1 VRTASGRSPTD
12 TPTLLPADRIDL
24 DCSAA
29 ARQTGSLPTGPCTD
43 NQVRAVLDR
52 APDEMIYI
60 GPDHPY
66 YPLLADLVSAVG
78 DAWQQRFEQGRLG
91 SHRPNPYT
99 WARRD
104 E

>member
-1 VRTASGRSPTD
+1 
-12 TPTLLPADRIDL
+12 
-24 DCSAA
+24 
-29 ARQTGSLPTGPCTD
+29 
-43 NQVRAVLDR
+43 
-52 APDEMIYI
+52 MIYI